1 MLANSRGN
9 RDERLATYDDD
20 EEEEN
25 DVEVDEVDEMVSDV
39 VEGVVD
45 EEVEVEP
52 TEFDVEEGTLPVD
65 GVGSAMVVEVV
76 KMMKSDQTMRKRR
89 WSLSMTKTKMPAS
102 MSTRRRCGR
111 RRVRR

>member
-1 MLANSRGN
+1 MIYRSDEEAEELRIRGQLACAR
-9 RDERLATYDDD
+9 ERLKSVLRLKTYED
-20 EEEEN
+20 EEEN

-65 GVGSAMVVEVV
+65 GVVSAMVVEV
-76 KMMKSDQTMRKRR
+76 
-89 WSLSMTKTKMPAS
+89 
-102 MSTRRRCGR
+102 
-111 RRVRR
+111 